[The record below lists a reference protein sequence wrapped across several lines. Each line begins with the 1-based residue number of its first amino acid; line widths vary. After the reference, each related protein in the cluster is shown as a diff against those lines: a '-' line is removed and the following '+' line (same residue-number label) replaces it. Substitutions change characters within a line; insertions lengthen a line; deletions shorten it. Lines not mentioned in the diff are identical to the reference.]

1 MALLP
6 GGTLADLIPFNGLVY
21 AESLKGSIGNLTTPP
36 YDIIS
41 KEAQKAF
48 YEKHPD
54 NVIRLE
60 LPMAPDPETPE
71 SNRYTRARAD
81 LDRML
86 ASGALTVDPVP
97 ALYPYTMTFKDPLT
111 GKSRKIQG
119 FVGRIRLEE
128 WEKKIVYPHER
139 TLQGPKEDRMALFK
153 ATSCSFSQI
162 YLLYPDAVREVMN
175 LLTPKSA
182 ERFRCT
188 DGDGVLHELGAVTD
202 AGTLARVTEIFRK
215 KSLYIADGHHRYETY
230 LAYRN
235 YRRSLETHPNPN
247 APYEFVTVFLA
258 AMEDENL
265 SVLPTHR
272 LVKSLGAEGAKG
284 FLKDLES
291 HSSLQRFSKTEGD
304 RFLAALQA
312 SNPQETIIGV
322 AVRDTEELL
331 LCRLNVARGEG
342 VKGLDT
348 YWLQEGVLSPLLG
361 ITPERIRTE
370 DLLRYDK
377 SDRSVLEKVFVSREY
392 ALGFFIRPVSA
403 KVIEGVSQ
411 RGELM
416 PQKSTYFY
424 PKPLTGMVMAKL

>member
-1 MALLP
+1 
-6 GGTLADLIPFNGLVY
+6 LADLIPFNGLVY
-21 AESLKGSIGNLTTPP
+21 AESLKSSIGNLTTPP

-48 YEKHPD
+48 YDKHPD

-60 LPMAPDPETPE
+60 LPIPPDPETPE
-71 SNRYTRARAD
+71 SNRYTRAKKD

-86 ASGALTVDPVP
+86 ASKVLTVDPVP
-97 ALYPYTMTFKDPLT
+97 ALYPYTMTFTDPLT
-111 GKSRKIQG
+111 GGSRKIQG

-153 ATSCSFSQI
+153 ATACSFSQI
-162 YLLYPDAVREVMN
+162 YLLYPDATREIMA
-175 LLTPKSA
+175 LLGAKSA

-188 DGDGVLHELGAVTD
+188 DADGVLHELGAVTD
-202 AGTLARVTEIFRK
+202 SAVLSQVVDLFRK

-235 YRRSLETHPNPN
+235 YRRSLEATPDPN

-272 LVKSLGAEGAKG
+272 LVRNPGSDGISG
-284 FLKDLES
+284 FLDAL
-291 HSSLQRFSKTEGD
+291 SSRATITRMPKSEGD
-304 RFLAALQA
+304 RFLSELRA
-312 SNPQETIIGV
+312 SDPRETVIGV
-322 AVRDTEELL
+322 AVRETEELL
-331 LCRLNVARGEG
+331 VCRLNVTRGEG

-348 YWLQEGVLSPLLG
+348 YWLQEAVLSPLLS

-377 SDRSVLEKVFVSREY
+377 SDRSVMEKVFVAKEY

>member
-1 MALLP
+1 
-6 GGTLADLIPFNGLVY
+6 LADLIAFKGLVY
-21 AESLKGSIGNLTTPP
+21 ADSLKGSMDQLTTPP

-41 KEAQKAF
+41 KESQKAF

-71 SNRYTRARAD
+71 DNRYLRAKKE
-81 LDRML
+81 LDRMMR
-86 ASGALTVDPVP
+86 SGVLKIDDQP
-97 ALYPYTMTFKDPLT
+97 ALYPYTMTFRDPLT
-111 GKSRKIQG
+111 GTERTIRG

-153 ATSCSFSQI
+153 ATACSFSQI
-162 YLLYPDAVREVMN
+162 YLLYPDSRREIMG
-175 LLTPKSA
+175 LLEKNSR
-182 ERFRCT
+182 ERFRAK
-188 DGDGVLHELGAVTD
+188 DADGVLHTLGAVTD
-202 AGTLARVTEIFRK
+202 REVLDAVVGSFAK
-215 KSLYIADGHHRYETY
+215 KSLFIADGHHRYETY

-235 YRRSLETHPNPN
+235 YRRSLVSSPDPN
-247 APYEFVTVFLA
+247 APYEYVTVFLA
-258 AMEDENL
+258 ALEDENL

-272 LVKSLGAEGAKG
+272 LVRSLPPGEVSS
-284 FLKDLES
+284 FV
-291 HSSLQRFSKTEGD
+291 SSLASRGTLTRIPSAESD
-304 RFLAALQA
+304 RFLNELRQ
-312 SNPQETIIGV
+312 SSPKETVIGV
-322 AVRDTEELL
+322 AVRDTKEFLL
-331 LCRLNVARGEG
+331 VRLSVERGEG

-348 YWLQEGVLSPLLG
+348 YWLQEGILSPILG

-377 SDRSVLEKVFVSREY
+377 SAPSVIEKVFGSREY
-392 ALGFFIRPVSA
+392 ALGFFIRPVPA
-403 KVIEGVSQ
+403 KVIEEVSL

-424 PKPLTGMVMAKL
+424 PKPLTGMVMAIL

>member
-1 MALLP
+1 M
-6 GGTLADLIPFNGLVY
+6 ADLIPFKGLVY
-21 AESLKGSIGNLTTPP
+21 ADSLKPSMDRLTTPP

-48 YEKHPD
+48 YDKNPD

-60 LPMAPDPETPE
+60 LPIPPDPETPE
-71 SNRYTRARAD
+71 DNRYTRARKD
-81 LDRML
+81 LDRMIS
-86 ASGALTVDPVP
+86 SGVLKIDEYP
-97 ALYPYTMTFKDPLT
+97 ALYPYSMTFRDPLT
-111 GKSRKIQG
+111 TTDRTIRG

-153 ATSCSFSQI
+153 ATACSFSQI
-162 YLLYPDAVREVMN
+162 YLLYPDADREIMG
-175 LLTPKSA
+175 LLEKMA
-182 ERFRCT
+182 KERFRST
-188 DGDGVLHELGAVTD
+188 DGDGVVHTLSAVTD
-202 AGTLARVTEIFRK
+202 RATLDAVVRSFAR
-215 KSLYIADGHHRYETY
+215 KSLFIADGHHRYETY

-235 YRRSLETHPNPN
+235 YRRSLESSPNPS

-258 AMEDENL
+258 ALEDENL

-272 LVKSLGAEGAKG
+272 LVRNLSSGGLASFLSALEGRSTITRFPAAE
-284 FLKDLES
+284 S
-291 HSSLQRFSKTEGD
+291 D
-304 RFLAALQA
+304 RFLAALRESSPA
-312 SNPQETIIGV
+312 ETVIGV
-322 AVRDTEELL
+322 AVRDTQELL
-331 LCRLNVARGEG
+331 VCRLKVERGDG

-348 YWLQEGVLSPLLG
+348 YWLQEAVLSAILG

-377 SDRSVLEKVFVSREY
+377 SAPSVLEKVFTNREY
-392 ALGFFIRPVSA
+392 PLGFFIRPVAA
-403 KVIEGVSQ
+403 KVIEEVSL

-424 PKPLTGMVMAKL
+424 PKPLTGMVMATL

>member
-1 MALLP
+1 MTHTSTGARLAQST

-21 AESLKGSIGNLTTPP
+21 AESLKGSIGDLTTPP

-48 YEKHPD
+48 YEKNPN

-86 ASGALTVDPVP
+86 SSGVLTVDSAP

-111 GKSRKIQG
+111 GNSRRIQG

-162 YLLYPDAVREVMN
+162 YLLYPDATREVIG
-175 LLTPKSA
+175 LLAPKSV

-188 DGDGVLHELGAVTD
+188 DSDNVLHELGAVTD
-202 AGTLARVTEIFRK
+202 AATLARVTEIFRK

-235 YRRSLETHPNPN
+235 YRRSLETSPNPN

-272 LVKSLGAEGAKG
+272 LVKSIPGGGQNLSSGARFPSLHRALFQGSG
-284 FLKDLES
+284 RSLSRRPSRLQSPGNRHRRCRFRDGRT
-291 HSSLQRFSKTEGD
+291 SSLSAQRPARRRRQGP
-304 RFLAALQA
+304 RHLLASGGGPFAA
-312 SNPQETIIGV
+312 SGN
-322 AVRDTEELL
+322 
-331 LCRLNVARGEG
+331 
-342 VKGLDT
+342 
-348 YWLQEGVLSPLLG
+348 YS
-361 ITPERIRTE
+361 RTHSH
-370 DLLRYDK
+370 R
-377 SDRSVLEKVFVSREY
+377 RSSSV
-392 ALGFFIRPVSA
+392 
-403 KVIEGVSQ
+403 
-411 RGELM
+411 
-416 PQKSTYFY
+416 
-424 PKPLTGMVMAKL
+424 